1 MASTPIPIDE
11 KFVQLAFHIERLLKE
26 QLDENIIVVYSY
38 TGPPNLKPK
47 EKLDDPDELLSILKD
62 LRMAIVKSIQE
73 NLRRTFLT
81 KQLDAMELLIRYA
94 LEEKVTFEKR
104 VRTGLDVAVVTIS
117 NERIEELSE
126 QANRALQKEVLKG
139 DLTSMATRWR
149 KRAMTTGSEIIPLA
163 ENIAQEARR
172 VTQHLLFKLPDTETV
187 EFRAVPDAP
196 WSAYNHYKGD
206 FHAIIEINIKLPRC
220 KYDIWK
226 WVTHETYPGHQ
237 TQLVQRELGFQKGL
251 LNLEGTIAIINTPD
265 CTIAE
270 GLAEAG
276 TDILSSERPLSK
288 PETISNY
295 LMQLRR
301 AVGINALV
309 MLHQKQKSESE
320 VLAYLK
326 EYGAYEEEY
335 AQARLPFMSD
345 SMWGPYGFTYFIGAW
360 LVRGFFKAA
369 KEAHLLDEFIK
380 ALYHELH
387 TPSTLQAR
395 IKNLD
400 LKLPT
405 QFI

>member
-1 MASTPIPIDE
+1 MASAPIPIDE
-11 KFVQLAFHIERLLKE
+11 KYVQLAFYIDQLLKE
-26 QLDENIIVVYSY
+26 RIDENIIVVDSY
-38 TGPPNLKPK
+38 TGPSNLKPK
-47 EKLDDPDELLSILKD
+47 EKLDDPDELLNILKE
-62 LRMAIVKSIQE
+62 LRTVVVKSIHEIPRQ
-73 NLRRTFLT
+73 TFLT
-81 KQLDAMELLIRYA
+81 KQLGAMELLIKFA
-94 LEEKVTFEKR
+94 LEEQVTFEER
-104 VRTGLDVAVVTIS
+104 VITGLDVKVVTVS
-117 NERIEELSE
+117 SERIEELTE
-126 QANRALQKEVLKG
+126 RATRALRKEVLKG

-163 ENIAQEARR
+163 QSTAQEARR
-172 VTQHLLFKLPDTETV
+172 VTQRLLFQLPDMESV

-206 FHAIIEINIKLPRC
+206 FHAVIEINIKLPRS

-237 TQLVQRELGFQKGL
+237 TQLVQRELGVQQGK

-276 TDILSSERPLSK
+276 TDILSSERSLSK

-326 EYGAYEEEY
+326 EMGAYEEEY
-335 AQARLPFMSD
+335 AKAHLPFMSD
-345 SMWGPYGFTYFIGAW
+345 PMWGPYGFTYFIGAW
-360 LVRGFFKAA
+360 LVRGFFHAA
-369 KEAHLLDEFIK
+369 KEAHLVDEFIK

-387 TPSTLQAR
+387 TPSTLQDR
-395 IKNLD
+395 IQNLD
-400 LKLPT
+400 LKLPS
-405 QFI
+405 QLI